1 MGRSI
6 FIDTRGWIVARHT
19 QDDML
24 EDSDFKADDETDEV
38 PLRSRTHGG
47 KNPYAS
53 DEEYAMSQPILSTYS
68 AAFKEG
74 AVQLAVE
81 SQQPIAQMAYALG
94 VNAQT
99 FHTWI
104 WTYHRVGHQA

>member
-1 MGRSI
+1 M
-6 FIDTRGWIVARHT
+6 DARGWTVARHA
-19 QDDML
+19 QDGMR
-24 EDSDFKADDETDEV
+24 EDGCFKADDETDEV
-38 PLRSRTHGG
+38 PLRSRTHGD

-53 DEEYAMSQPILSTYS
+53 DEEYSMRQSMLSTYS

-74 AVQLAVE
+74 AVQLAIE
-81 SQQPIAQMAYALG
+81 SQQPIAQMAHALG
-94 VNAQT
+94 VNAHT